1 MLRVPQRCAEG
12 PEAHDTLRPYPFA
25 GSLTLV
31 SPETRRR
38 GLLPGVCPPDS
49 SNSLESPF
57 DKGGLRGFGGQ
68 RVDDGHEDGAGG
80 FRFALPTLH
89 VDSRLRGNDKTGAAE
104 RCRGLGCPPDS
115 KNSLESPFDKGEL
128 RGFEGQGLDSRHED
142 GAGGFCLAL
151 PTLHVDSSLRGN
163 DKTGAAERCRGLGCP
178 QIPLFSS
185 PKSGGQGVEKWH
197 PGQPRQWPPALAT
210 THREALTFYS
220 VPDPGHRIPDTRG
233 KQPC

>member
-1 MLRVPQRCAEG
+1 MLRVPQGCAEG
-12 PEAHDTLRPYPFA
+12 PEGHDTLRPYPFA

-38 GLLPGVCPPDS
+38 SLLPGVWGCPPDY

-57 DKGGLRGFGGQ
+57 VTGGLRGL
-68 RVDDGHEDGAGG
+68 VDDGHEDGAGG
-80 FRFALPTLH
+80 FRFVLPTLH
-89 VDSRLRGNDKTGAAE
+89 VDSRLRGNDKTGAA
-104 RCRGLGCPPDS
+104 
-115 KNSLESPFDKGEL
+115 
-128 RGFEGQGLDSRHED
+128 
-142 GAGGFCLAL
+142 A
-151 PTLHVDSSLRGN
+151 
-163 DKTGAAERCRGLGCP
+163 RCRGLGCP

-185 PKSGGQGVEKWH
+185 PQSRVAEKRSGSDGSLRVSLSPLFSPQDWGTKGVDRW
-197 PGQPRQWPPALAT
+197 PAGQPRQWPPALAT

>member
-12 PEAHDTLRPYPFA
+12 PDGHDTLRPYPFA
-25 GSLTLV
+25 GGLTLV

-38 GLLPGVCPPDS
+38 SLLPGVWGCPPDS

-57 DKGGLRGFGGQ
+57 VKGGLREL
-68 RVDDGHEDGAGG
+68 VDDGHEDGAGG
-80 FRFALPTLH
+80 FCVPLPTLH

-115 KNSLESPFDKGEL
+115 KSSLESPFDKGGL
-128 RGFEGQGLDSRHED
+128 RGFEGQGLDSGHED
-142 GAGGFCLAL
+142 GAGGFCVPL
-151 PTLHVDSSLRGN
+151 PTLHVDYRLRGN
-163 DKTGAAERCRGLGCP
+163 DPPEADRGLGCP

-185 PKSGGQGVEKWH
+185 PKSGGQGVEKRF
-197 PGQPRQWPPALAT
+197 PGQPRQHRPAST
-210 THREALTFYS
+210 TPHCEVQDFYS
-220 VPDPGHRIPDTRG
+220 VPDPGHRIPYTQG